1 MVWQPVWKA
10 IIAQIE
16 LCSMASTLVIDLTG
30 QSSYDIFACLS
41 VLFTSV
47 TAIMLE
53 SKNNFTI
60 VNYTCR
66 CLNKYYLSQDSHI
79 NSTY

>member
-1 MVWQPVWKA
+1 M
-10 IIAQIE
+10 
-16 LCSMASTLVIDLTG
+16 VIDLTG

-41 VLFTSV
+41 KLFTSV

-53 SKNNFTI
+53 SENNFTII

-66 CLNKYYLSQDSHI
+66 CLITVFIRL
-79 NSTY
+79 

>member
-1 MVWQPVWKA
+1 
-10 IIAQIE
+10 
-16 LCSMASTLVIDLTG
+16 MASTLVIDLTG

>member
-1 MVWQPVWKA
+1 M
-10 IIAQIE
+10 
-16 LCSMASTLVIDLTG
+16 VIDLTG

-53 SKNNFTI
+53 SENNFTII

-66 CLNKYYLSQDSHI
+66 CLIKYYWSQDSHI
-79 NSTY
+79 NSPY